1 MMDLHGPV
9 PHYAEDLHASMGR
22 VFASLRKPLWRA
34 NFAVAEWSEE
44 EDEFAFQLALKRQ
57 ALVLRIMLCS
67 GKRQEQPTRTFRARH
82 HIRTIAEW
90 EEPSMTPE
98 AILARVFL
106 KVEYETLRRL
116 PINSEYLV
124 FTIRSHIDPLPDR
137 TPELLAYKGLGQP
150 EVRAVVLSYLDS
162 ASAASEGSL
171 NAGA

>member
-1 MMDLHGPV
+1 
-9 PHYAEDLHASMGR
+9 
-22 VFASLRKPLWRA
+22 
-34 NFAVAEWSEE
+34 
-44 EDEFAFQLALKRQ
+44 
-57 ALVLRIMLCS
+57 
-67 GKRQEQPTRTFRARH
+67 
-82 HIRTIAEW
+82 
-90 EEPSMTPE
+90 MTPE

-124 FTIRSHIDPLPDR
+124 FTIRSHIDPLPALASMPLACEGLATEIR
-137 TPELLAYKGLGQP
+137 RLPEELLAYKGLGQP